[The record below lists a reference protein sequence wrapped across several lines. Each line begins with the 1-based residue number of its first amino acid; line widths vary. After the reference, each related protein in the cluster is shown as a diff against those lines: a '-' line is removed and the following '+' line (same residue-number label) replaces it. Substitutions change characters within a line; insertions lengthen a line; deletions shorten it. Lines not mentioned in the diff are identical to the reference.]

1 MARLKRRVG
10 IKKDFDK
17 EFRQMQKDL
26 QGVPRDVKLEYYK
39 SYYRQIAKAADA
51 RLLKLERLSKKKGYG
66 NVLQFAYRVA
76 QYDITAMF
84 GEDVKRFNRKQ
95 PDDLR
100 TIYKNIRNV
109 LHFLSLPSSTRSGID
124 ATYSKRAETINKK
137 YGTNVDWVTIAN
149 LFQSTLYKKLSSKYA
164 SKTALRAIGLLQQK
178 EPDIVK
184 ALKKN
189 ESISIVIP
197 QDASENVIHEK
208 GKKGRKDKT
217 LIESSKI
224 ADDAKLEYAVNN
236 ALKYYKKDLTKLFKG
251 I

>member
-1 MARLKRRVG
+1 M
-10 IKKDFDK
+10 
-17 EFRQMQKDL
+17 
-26 QGVPRDVKLEYYK
+26 
-39 SYYRQIAKAADA
+39 
-51 RLLKLERLSKKKGYG
+51 
-66 NVLQFAYRVA
+66 
-76 QYDITAMF
+76 
-84 GEDVKRFNRKQ
+84 
-95 PDDLR
+95 
-100 TIYKNIRNV
+100 
-109 LHFLSLPSSTRSGID
+109 
-124 ATYSKRAETINKK
+124 
-137 YGTNVDWVTIAN
+137 
-149 LFQSTLYKKLSSKYA
+149 
-164 SKTALRAIGLLQQK
+164 QQK